1 MPRNRRHARQAIAE
15 PAGMSETIHSG
26 RNKTMNNNQSRRDFC
41 ATALATIFASATAAR
56 AAEKK
61 YDPGASDT
69 EIKLGQTV
77 PHSGPGSLYGVLG
90 RVGEAYFQMLNE
102 KGGIN
107 GRKIKFLTMDDAY
120 SAPKCVEATRRLVEQ
135 EEVLALY
142 GSLGTA
148 PQTAV
153 HKYLNS
159 KGVPQLLL
167 NTGASKWNNPKEF
180 KWTMAGLPLY
190 PTEARILAR
199 HVVSVKPNAKIGI
212 LYQNDDFGRD
222 FLGPFKKVLAD
233 AGGTAKVIMEQTYDL
248 TDPTLDSQL
257 INLSKSGADVFY
269 NISTGKAS
277 SQSIR
282 SAAGFENAAGIV
294 AIRYAKE
301 AGPGRWEKDP
311 EAMAFEEL
319 RKKYLPNVDP
329 DNTIAYAGY
338 GQVVTMA
345 EILRRCGD
353 DLTRANVLKQA
364 SNLNG
369 FHSPFFLDGIT
380 YSYTP
385 DDYTPMKR
393 LYISIFDGKDWDIS
407 DRPVTE

>member
-1 MPRNRRHARQAIAE
+1 MKKQTRREFA
-15 PAGMSETIHSG
+15 SS
-26 RNKTMNNNQSRRDFC
+26 
-41 ATALATIFASATAAR
+41 ALATIAASPLASPNVWAAGNSYG
-56 AAEKK
+56 A
-61 YDPGASDT
+61 GASDT
-69 EIKLGQTV
+69 EIKIGQTV

-102 KGGIN
+102 SGGIN
-107 GRKIKFLTMDDAY
+107 GRKITFLTLDDAY

-167 NTGASKWNNPKEF
+167 NTGASKWNDPKNF

-190 PTEARILAR
+190 PTEARILAK
-199 HVVSVKPNAKIGI
+199 HVLNVRPEAKIGI

-222 FLGPFKKVLAD
+222 FLGPFKKMLAD
-233 AGGTAKVIMEQTYDL
+233 AGGKAQVIMEQTYDL
-248 TDPTLDSQL
+248 SDPTVDSQL
-257 INLSKSGADVFY
+257 VNLSRSGADVFY

-282 SAAGFENAAGIV
+282 KVAELGWRPLQLLSAGSTGRTILSAAGFENAAGIV

-301 AGPGRWEKDP
+301 AGVPRFLNDP
-311 EAMAFEEL
+311 EVKGFEEL
-319 RKKYLPNVDP
+319 RKKYLPSVDP

-338 GQVVTMA
+338 GQAVTMG
-345 EILRRCGD
+345 EILRRCAD
-353 DLTRANVLKQA
+353 DLTRENVLRQA
-364 SNLNG
+364 ASLNG
-369 FHSPFFLDGIT
+369 FHSPFFLDGVS
-380 YSYTP
+380 YSYMP
-385 DDYTPMKR
+385 DDYTPMKT
-393 LYISIFDGKDWDIS
+393 LYISIFNGKDWDIS
-407 DRPVTE
+407 DQPVTE

>member
-1 MPRNRRHARQAIAE
+1 MKNHQTRRE
-15 PAGMSETIHSG
+15 FG
-26 RNKTMNNNQSRRDFC
+26 
-41 ATALATIFASATAAR
+41 ATALAGIAASVLPAPYVR

-61 YDPGASDT
+61 YDSGASDT

-90 RVGEAYFQMLNE
+90 RVGEAYFQMVNE

-107 GRKIKFLTMDDAY
+107 GRKIKFLTLDDAY

-167 NTGASKWNNPKEF
+167 NTGASKWNDPKNF

-190 PTEARILAR
+190 PTEARILAK
-199 HVVSVKPNAKIGI
+199 HVLNVRPEAKIGI

-222 FLGPFKKVLAD
+222 FLGPFKKMLAD
-233 AGGTAKVIMEQTYDL
+233 AGGKAQVIMEQTYDL
-248 TDPTLDSQL
+248 SDPTVDSQL
-257 INLSKSGADVFY
+257 VNLSRSGADVFY

-282 SAAGFENAAGIV
+282 KVAELGWRPLQLLSAGSTGRTILSAAGFENAAGIV

-301 AGPGRWEKDP
+301 AGVPRFLNDP
-311 EAMAFEEL
+311 EVKGFEEL
-319 RKKYLPNVDP
+319 RKKYLPSVDP

-338 GQVVTMA
+338 GQAVTMG
-345 EILRRCGD
+345 EILRRCAD
-353 DLTRANVLKQA
+353 DLTRENVLRQA
-364 SNLNG
+364 ASLNG
-369 FHSPFFLDGIT
+369 FHSPFFLDGVS

-385 DDYTPMKR
+385 DDYTPMKT
-393 LYISIFDGKDWDIS
+393 LYISIFNGKDWDIS
-407 DRPVTE
+407 DQPVTE

>member
-1 MPRNRRHARQAIAE
+1 MTSHP
-15 PAGMSETIHSG
+15 
-26 RNKTMNNNQSRRDFC
+26 SRRDFC
-41 ATALATIFASATAAR
+41 ATAIATVFASTTSVR

-61 YDPGASDT
+61 YDQGASDS
-69 EIKLGQTV
+69 EIKIGQTV

-90 RVGEAYFQMLNE
+90 RVGESYFQMLNE
-102 KGGIN
+102 NGGIN
-107 GRKIKFLTMDDAY
+107 GRKVKFLTLDDAY

-135 EEVLALY
+135 EEVLALF

-167 NTGASKWNNPKEF
+167 NTGASKWNDPKNY

-190 PTEARILAR
+190 PTEARSLAK
-199 HVVSVKPNAKIGI
+199 HVVNARPNAKIGI

-222 FLGPFKKVLAD
+222 FLAPFKKVLED
-233 AGGTAKVIMEQTYDL
+233 AGGTARVIMEQTYDL
-248 TDPTLDSQL
+248 SDPTVDSQL

-282 SAAGFENAAGIV
+282 KVAELGWKPLQLLSAGSTGRTILNAAGFENAAGIV
-294 AIRYAKE
+294 AIRYSKE
-301 AGPGRWEKDP
+301 AGTGRWLKDP
-311 EAMAFEEL
+311 DAMAFEAL
-319 RKKYLPNVDP
+319 RAKYLPNVDS
-329 DNTIAYAGY
+329 DNTVAYAGY
-338 GQVVTMA
+338 GQAVTMG

-353 DLTRANVLKQA
+353 ELTRANVLKQA
-364 SNLNG
+364 TTLAG
-369 FHSPFFLDGIT
+369 FHSPFFLDDIT

-385 DDYTPMKR
+385 DDYSPMKT
-393 LYISIFDGKDWDIS
+393 LHISVFDGKDWQIS